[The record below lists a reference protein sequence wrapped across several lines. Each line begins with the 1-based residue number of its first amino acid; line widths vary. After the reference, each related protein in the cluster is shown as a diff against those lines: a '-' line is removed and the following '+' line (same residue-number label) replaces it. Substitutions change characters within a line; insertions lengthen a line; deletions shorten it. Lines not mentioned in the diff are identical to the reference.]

1 MCSYCTVSP
10 LSTAAVSHIHSLCA
24 ASVSPLSSATVSVSP
39 YIWPNPPIWLHTPSD
54 TMCVCVLCVCC
65 VCVCVL
71 CVCVLWDIFSFLR
84 NVEGLEIPQQSQN
97 IFSAQQ
103 CT

>member
-54 TMCVCVLCVCC
+54 TMCVCVLCVCGVC
-65 VCVCVL
+65 VCVCIVCVCVVCVL
-71 CVCVLWDIFSFLR
+71 CVCVCVYCVCVCVVGYF
-84 NVEGLEIPQQSQN
+84 
-97 IFSAQQ
+97 
-103 CT
+103 